1 VGGKLLALL
10 SEGPRLIVSLPQNSP
25 ELACAAADGGADAL
39 KVHINVRHEASGT
52 KFGSLAEE
60 RENLEAILAIGLPTG
75 IVPGTAECLP
85 SRDDMRQLAAMGVD
99 FFDLYVHD
107 MPAWMSCLES
117 MTRTAAIGP
126 DTPLAAIP
134 FLGKFGFELIE
145 AAVIPH
151 EGYGQPLSVAD
162 LMTYRRIREATEL
175 PIIVPTQRAMT
186 PEDATV
192 LVEKCGIQAVM
203 IGVIVTGREAESV
216 RAATAEFAAALER
229 LHRR

>member
-1 VGGKLLALL
+1 MGGKLLALL
-10 SEGPRLIVSLPQNSP
+10 SERPRLLVSLPQNSP
-25 ELACAAADGGADAL
+25 ELARAAADGGADAL

-60 RENLEAILAIGLPTG
+60 RGNLEAILAVNLPTG

-85 SRDDMRQLAAMGVD
+85 SRDDMRQLATMGVD

-107 MPAWMSCLES
+107 MPAWMSRLEG

-126 DTPLAAIP
+126 DTPLETVP
-134 FLGKFGFELIE
+134 FLSHLGFQILE

-151 EGYGQPLSVAD
+151 EGYGKPLSVAD
-162 LMTYRRIREATEL
+162 LMLYRQIRAATDL
-175 PIIVPTQRAMT
+175 PIIVPTQRAIT
-186 PEDATV
+186 PEDVPALLDT
-192 LVEKCGIQAVM
+192 GINALM

-216 RAATAEFAAALER
+216 REATER
-229 LHRR
+229 YKAVLP

>member
-1 VGGKLLALL
+1 MLALL
-10 SEGPRLIVSLPQNSP
+10 SERQCLLVSLPQNSP
-25 ELACAAADGGADAL
+25 ELARAAADGGADAL

-60 RENLEAILAIGLPTG
+60 RNNLEAILAIGLPTG

-85 SRDDMRQLAAMGVD
+85 SRDDMHQLAAMGLD

-107 MPAWMSCLES
+107 MPAWMSCLEG

-126 DTPLAAIP
+126 DTPLAAVP
-134 FLGKFGFELIE
+134 FLSHLSFQMLE

-151 EGYGQPLSVAD
+151 EGYGKPLSVVD
-162 LMTYRRIREATEL
+162 LMLYRQIRAATDL
-175 PIIVPTQRAMT
+175 PIIVPSQRAIMPDDVHALMDT
-186 PEDATV
+186 
-192 LVEKCGIQAVM
+192 GINALM

-216 RAATAEFAAALER
+216 RAATER
-229 LHRR
+229 FKAVLL